1 MEPTVANEE
10 PTDHILLAAIAR
22 KESWALSEFYDRH
35 AGLLN
40 ALAYRVLNQSQEA
53 EDVVQE
59 AFLLIWHKA
68 ASYDPRLGLPRTW
81 AITLTRNK
89 AIDRLR
95 ARQRRNAIMV
105 EELEDAPPA
114 PELNTVAPEDALD
127 QQETAVLV
135 RSALAELPQEQRRP
149 IELAFFKGLTHL
161 EIAES
166 LREPLGTIKARIR
179 RGMLKLREPLLGLRA
194 S

>member
-1 MEPTVANEE
+1 MEPTSNNLE
-10 PTDHILLAAIAR
+10 PTDHVLLAAIAK
-22 KESWALSEFYDRH
+22 KESWALAEFYDRY

-59 AFLLIWHKA
+59 AFLLIWHKSG
-68 ASYDPRLGLPRTW
+68 SYDSRLGLPRTW

-95 ARQRRNAIMV
+95 ARQRRNAILV

-114 PELNTVAPEDALD
+114 PDLHSVPPEDALD

-135 RSALAELPQEQRRP
+135 RTALAELPQEQRHP
-149 IELAFFKGLTHL
+149 IELAFFKGLTHP
-161 EIAES
+161 EIADA